1 MVLLV
6 KNNVM
11 NSWKAFSRSSL
22 SFSSLGSS
30 CSYSP
35 LRWSSSSSQS
45 HFLRFGSQLSS
56 CFSTSKSTSFVFLKV
71 LWNSFTTPEN
81 NPENNKKWRSQRDDQ
96 KWHFKALKRPFSPNR
111 IIAQNEEKTSPK
123 AELPKSAC
131 TRWGRLFLPK
141 YHFWLFL
148 L

>member
-22 SFSSLGSS
+22 SFSSFGST
-30 CSYSP
+30 CSYSS
-35 LRWSSSSSQS
+35 LSWSSSSSQS

-56 CFSTSKSTSFVFLKV
+56 YFSTSKSTSFVFLKV

-81 NPENNKKWRSQRDDQ
+81 NPENYKKWRSQRDDQ
-96 KWHFKALKRPFSPNR
+96 KWHFQALKRPFSPNR
-111 IIAQNEEKTSPK
+111 IIAQNEAKTSPK
-123 AELPKSAC
+123 AKLPKSAC
-131 TRWGRLFLPK
+131 TRWGRLFLLK
-141 YHFWLFL
+141 SLFRLFL
-148 L
+148 